1 MPGATSA
8 FPSTTV
14 GVATGALGAVSNEG
28 VGALSCT
35 CSVARAALGA
45 SALGASALAGA
56 SFLGSSALG
65 AAVLGVALGAGAATA
80 WLMPL
85 INTSF

>member
-14 GVATGALGAVSNEG
+14 GVATGALGAASNEG

-35 CSVARAALGA
+35 CSVARAALGD
-45 SALGASALAGA
+45 SALGASALEVALA
-56 SFLGSSALG
+56 ASAL
-65 AAVLGVALGAGAATA
+65 VVVLGAGAATA